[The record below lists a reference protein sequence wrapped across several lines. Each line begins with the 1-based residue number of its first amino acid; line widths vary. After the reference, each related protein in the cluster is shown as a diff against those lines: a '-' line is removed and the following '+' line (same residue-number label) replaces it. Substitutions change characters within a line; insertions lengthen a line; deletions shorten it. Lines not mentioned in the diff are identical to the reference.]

1 MAQKNRA
8 VGLASRALLSMD
20 MPTLFFRNV
29 LTADSWIK
37 HSQWIPSGLAELSV
51 ALAMKGCGLKRHR
64 VKARLNGFLKANSTL
79 VDAFFERE
87 TVDGVNLFDAIA
99 YSVCAETERLPH
111 ELERQRNA
119 DVLAITRWATYALA
133 ASEEIERAINRLSP
147 QAVLSCQGFLV
158 ESAILSDKARRRG
171 IPSVNWEISIERSK
185 MRVDVN
191 DGNAVFFPKMLRN
204 AAEEAGTDNLTLQKH
219 SHHTSGAEA
228 FQWPG
233 GHLKILFLA
242 QVYSDAS
249 IIFKSSDSM
258 NPVSLVHS
266 LMAVSKSM
274 NGFLVIKSH
283 PKEISG
289 SSPIGKPLGSLTLRK
304 LVDRGFPW
312 SSQSGED
319 FFYDTSSGLDT
330 AGLIESADIVVA
342 FNSQGAL
349 EAAMAG
355 KETIIAADSYFS
367 ELDVFWRINT
377 VEDLGPILAQIASGS
392 RKANRN
398 TARAAVRDHLERQC
412 IGADTS
418 SVAKFL
424 ADVAKGQGS

>member
-1 MAQKNRA
+1 MAKKNRL
-8 VGLASRALLSMD
+8 VGFASRALLSME
-20 MPTLFFRNV
+20 MPTLFFRNI

-51 ALAMKGCGLKRHR
+51 ALAAKGCGLKRHR
-64 VKARLNGFLKANSTL
+64 VKARLNGSLKADSAL

-87 TVDGVNLFDAIA
+87 TVNGVNLFNAIA

-111 ELERQRNA
+111 ELQRERDA
-119 DVLAITRWATYALA
+119 DALSITRWATYALT
-133 ASEEIERAINRLSP
+133 ASEEIERSINRLSP

-158 ESAILSDKARRRG
+158 ESAILRDKARKLG

-185 MRVDVN
+185 MRVDIN
-191 DGNAVFFPKMLRN
+191 DGNAVFFPKMLKN
-204 AAEEAGTDNLTLQKH
+204 AAAGAAIDSLNLQKH
-219 SHHTSGAEA
+219 SHHTSGIEA
-228 FQWPG
+228 FQWPSG
-233 GHLKILFLA
+233 RFRILFLA

-249 IIFKSSDSM
+249 IIFKSSGSM
-258 NPVSLVHS
+258 NPVSLVRS
-266 LMAVSKSM
+266 VMTASKSM
-274 NGFLVIKSH
+274 NGFLIIKAH

-289 SSPIGKPLGSLTLRK
+289 SSPIGKPLSSLTLRK
-304 LVDRGFPW
+304 LMDHGFPW
-312 SSQSGED
+312 SSQGGED
-319 FFYDTSSGLDT
+319 FFYDTSSNLDT
-330 AGLIESADIVVA
+330 ARLIESADIVVA

-367 ELDVFWRINT
+367 ELDVFWRIRA
-377 VEDLGPILAQIASGS
+377 VEDLGSILAQIASGC
-392 RKANRN
+392 RKGNHN

-412 IGADTS
+412 IGADAS

-424 ADVAKGQGS
+424 LDVAKGQGG